1 MTKRAKAENYKH
13 FNHSMC
19 VPSIYVYSVAHSSCV
34 VQCSVAVHVFAD
46 QQWYLL
52 ELSALVQ
59 VLLLYTCTLT
69 AMRVT
74 VH

>member
-1 MTKRAKAENYKH
+1 MLRLRIINI
-13 FNHSMC
+13 SIIQC
-19 VPSIYVYSVAHSSCV
+19 VFHPYMYNSVAHSSCV

-59 VLLLYTCTLT
+59 ILLLYTCTLT